1 MSEKMLKFVNIDMQ
15 MPAKRT
21 SDVRTED
28 FKEIYNRFVHD
39 KAKEQSSRCSQ
50 CGVPFCQIHCPLH
63 NNIPDWL
70 KLTAEGRLQEAHEL
84 ALSTNNM
91 PEICG
96 SICPQ
101 DRLCEGNCVIE
112 RAGHGT
118 VTIGSVEK
126 YITDNAWEKGWIK
139 PIKVFREINQSVG
152 IIGAGPAG
160 YTAGIY
166 CSRARHDTLLIS
178 GILPGGQLM
187 NTTDVENY
195 PGFSD
200 GIMGP
205 DLMDVMRKQTEKM
218 GTKIIDDEVTSVDFK
233 NRPLKVKTASEEFE
247 ARAVIVCTGA
257 NPRKIGLEGE
267 QTFAGK
273 GVSYCATCDGAF
285 FRDQE
290 LIVVGGGDSA
300 MEEAI
305 FLTKFASVVHI
316 VHRKEEFRASK
327 IMQERALSNEK
338 IKVHFNSTVKEI
350 HGDQKFQQV
359 VLNNTKT
366 NEDKILEAGG
376 LFIAIGHEPN
386 SAIFQDQIELDGN
399 GYIIIK
405 NNTETS
411 VTGVFCAGDV
421 HDHRYR
427 QAVTAAGFGCMAA
440 IDVDKYLSES
450 DT

>member
-1 MSEKMLKFVNIDMQ
+1 MSEQKTKNDI
-15 MPAKRT
+15 
-21 SDVRTED
+21 
-28 FKEIYNRFVHD
+28 I
-39 KAKEQSSRCSQ
+39 
-50 CGVPFCQIHCPLH
+50 
-63 NNIPDWL
+63 
-70 KLTAEGRLQEAHEL
+70 
-84 ALSTNNM
+84 
-91 PEICG
+91 
-96 SICPQ
+96 
-101 DRLCEGNCVIE
+101 
-112 RAGHGT
+112 
-118 VTIGSVEK
+118 
-126 YITDNAWEKGWIK
+126 
-139 PIKVFREINQSVG
+139 

-166 CSRARHDTLLIS
+166 SSRARHNTLLIS

-195 PGFSD
+195 PGFD
-200 GIMGP
+200 EGIMGP
-205 DLMDVMRKQTEKM
+205 DLMLTMRKQTERM
-218 GTKIIDDEVTSVDFK
+218 GTEIIDDEVVSVDLK
-233 NRPLKVKTASEEFE
+233 NNPLKVSTASITFE
-247 ARAVIVCTGA
+247 ANSVIVCTGA

-411 VTGVFCAGDV
+411 MSGVFCAGDV

>member
-1 MSEKMLKFVNIDMQ
+1 MH
-15 MPAKRT
+15 
-21 SDVRTED
+21 DV
-28 FKEIYNRFVHD
+28 I
-39 KAKEQSSRCSQ
+39 
-50 CGVPFCQIHCPLH
+50 
-63 NNIPDWL
+63 
-70 KLTAEGRLQEAHEL
+70 
-84 ALSTNNM
+84 
-91 PEICG
+91 
-96 SICPQ
+96 
-101 DRLCEGNCVIE
+101 
-112 RAGHGT
+112 
-118 VTIGSVEK
+118 
-126 YITDNAWEKGWIK
+126 
-139 PIKVFREINQSVG
+139 

-205 DLMDVMRKQTEKM
+205 DLMTVMRKQTEKM

-366 NEDKILEAGG
+366 NEDKILGAGG

-450 DT
+450 NT

>member
-1 MSEKMLKFVNIDMQ
+1 MH
-15 MPAKRT
+15 
-21 SDVRTED
+21 DV
-28 FKEIYNRFVHD
+28 I
-39 KAKEQSSRCSQ
+39 
-50 CGVPFCQIHCPLH
+50 
-63 NNIPDWL
+63 
-70 KLTAEGRLQEAHEL
+70 
-84 ALSTNNM
+84 
-91 PEICG
+91 
-96 SICPQ
+96 
-101 DRLCEGNCVIE
+101 
-112 RAGHGT
+112 
-118 VTIGSVEK
+118 
-126 YITDNAWEKGWIK
+126 
-139 PIKVFREINQSVG
+139 

-205 DLMDVMRKQTEKM
+205 DLMTVMRKQTEKM

-338 IKVHFNSTVKEI
+338 IKVHFNFTVKEI

-366 NEDKILEAGG
+366 NEDKILGAGG

-450 DT
+450 NT